1 MKHLDFFSFTYK
13 LFCSFTKCVCAHAYC
28 EVGQI
33 SENNIPQYVLFAYLH
48 KFLGSNSSPQACTA
62 SSFTTEPSEWPI
74 SMILKGS
81 LFTFLKGDKAHI
93 ELWREVHCLS
103 WDTCL
108 YFISFYCKIIC
119 RFINNLHF
127 FTSTDEYLDFFHFG
141 YIVSNFVVN
150 ICTWL
155 LLWRYFCFFLTY
167 GDSTT
172 NILSHW
178 PLFAHMLHMLHL
190 PYQWMSSLFYITS
203 AWGFKYR
210 PLVKMK

>member
-1 MKHLDFFSFTYK
+1 MKKKVGKKYIKALSEEKVSILCHMYMCMLKIFNRLFLQTQIIWCFMKHLDFFSFTYK

-93 ELWREVHCLS
+93 EL
-103 WDTCL
+103 
-108 YFISFYCKIIC
+108 
-119 RFINNLHF
+119 
-127 FTSTDEYLDFFHFG
+127 
-141 YIVSNFVVN
+141 
-150 ICTWL
+150 
-155 LLWRYFCFFLTY
+155 
-167 GDSTT
+167 
-172 NILSHW
+172 
-178 PLFAHMLHMLHL
+178 
-190 PYQWMSSLFYITS
+190 
-203 AWGFKYR
+203 
-210 PLVKMK
+210 